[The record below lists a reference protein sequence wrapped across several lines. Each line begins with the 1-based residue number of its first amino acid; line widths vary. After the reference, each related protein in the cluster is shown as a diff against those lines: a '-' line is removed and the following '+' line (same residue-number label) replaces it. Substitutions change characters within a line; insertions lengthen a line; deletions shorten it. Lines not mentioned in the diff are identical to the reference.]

1 MDSKWTALKDRL
13 RTRKKL
19 LLEGSICSENKAV
32 NFFCDDSICNMG
44 NKCENRLTPVGN
56 YELVVQNEMHLGI
69 GLMLGSIGIGKENEY
84 IGEYTGQIRSNNYN
98 LQGTAPF
105 YTMRLSKRYMVEA
118 KDSSN
123 VLKFINHSCNPNTK
137 SEIWYSEG
145 KYNQFLICN
154 HGPA

>member
-1 MDSKWTALKDRL
+1 M
-13 RTRKKL
+13 L
-19 LLEGSICSENKAV
+19 LLEGSICSENKAL

-44 NKCENRLTPVGN
+44 NKCESRLTPVGN

-69 GLMLGSIGIGKENEY
+69 GLMLGSIGIEKENEY
-84 IGEYTGQIRSNNYN
+84 IGEYTGRIRSNNYN
-98 LQGTAPF
+98 LKGTPPL

-145 KYNQFLICN
+145 KYNEFLICN
-154 HGPA
+154 HGPG